1 MIIVNISGDSEFG
14 SQTICIPEAPAKC
27 KVNTKEHPSNN
38 NITQEFTTFCRI
50 KMWDMLH
57 LLQCYICYNV
67 MLQCYICYICYNVIQ
82 WHYIWNVTLESS
94 MPVRPSE

>member
-1 MIIVNISGDSEFG
+1 MIIVNISEDSEFG

-50 KMWDMLH
+50 KMWE
-57 LLQCYICYNV
+57 V
-67 MLQCYICYICYNVIQ
+67 
-82 WHYIWNVTLESS
+82 WNVTLESS